1 MTKVTISEVDKTEQA
16 GLFTICFEGETD
28 TEFAKFIAKFKDDAS
43 RKEDLGVILNAINRM
58 LEVSGFLERYFR
70 PEGKMS
76 DHVVA
81 LPVQRVSMRLY
92 CLRMSDSVLIVGN
105 GGEKSS
111 KTYEEDPELN
121 GYVIDLQR
129 LDKLLKEGIRH
140 GTITIEGTSID
151 GIDNQNFDI

>member
-1 MTKVTISEVDKTEQA
+1 MTKLTINEVTKTEHA
-16 GLFTICFEGETD
+16 GLFTICFEDETD
-28 TEFAKFIAKFKDDAS
+28 TELMKFINKFKNDAR
-43 RKEDLGVILNAINRM
+43 RKEDLSIILNAINRM

-81 LPVQRVSMRLY
+81 LPVQKVSMRLY

-105 GGEKSS
+105 GGVKNS

-129 LDKLLKEGIRH
+129 LDRLLKEEIKQGSV
-140 GTITIEGTSID
+140 TIEEADIN
-151 GIDNQNFDI
+151 GINNKIFEI